1 MPVGVRFPRLRPWAT
16 RTQRRCDVI
25 ARGLR
30 RLAALAAVVGAI
42 LLLTS
47 SSTAAADGL
56 YVGHG
61 LRSKDLHPGWS
72 SRIVVSGGL
81 HAAPDP
87 WEEFSDFEDFYD
99 DWVYGGYGQAGL
111 ELAIADRSA
120 LEFFGIYQKVEDRE
134 NFFTF
139 DFDAG
144 RYRFENEAFGGGV
157 TFRRYIGRRG
167 SFSWWGFGTGLL
179 HGQAE
184 YVEMVNG
191 VIRPRLDDE
200 STSAEIHFVVGWEG
214 DVAPNLAVG
223 LELGYRETWLEG
235 LADFDG
241 FFVGLRLG
249 LRLGRPDDGPPAR

>member
-1 MPVGVRFPRLRPWAT
+1 M
-16 RTQRRCDVI
+16 I

-30 RLAALAAVVGAI
+30 CPPSLGILVGAL

-47 SSTAAADGL
+47 LSQAAADGL

-61 LRSKDLHPGWS
+61 LRSQDLRLGWS
-72 SRIVVSGGL
+72 SRIVISGGL

-87 WEEFSDFEDFYD
+87 WDAFSDFQDFYD
-99 DWVYGGYGQAGL
+99 DWIYGGYGQVGL

-120 LEFFGIYQKVEDRE
+120 LELFGIYQKAEDRE
-134 NFFTF
+134 NFFTL
-139 DFDAG
+139 DLDAG
-144 RYRFENEAFGGGV
+144 RYRFENEAYGGGL

-167 SFSWWGFGTGLL
+167 NFSWWGFGTGLL

-184 YVEMVNG
+184 YVEMVDG
-191 VIRPRLDDE
+191 VIRSPLEDE
-200 STSAEIHFVVGWEG
+200 STAAEIHFVVGWEG
-214 DVAPNLAVG
+214 DVASNLAVG

-241 FFVGLRLG
+241 FFFGLRLG
-249 LRLGRPDDGPPAR
+249 LRVGRPDDGPPAR